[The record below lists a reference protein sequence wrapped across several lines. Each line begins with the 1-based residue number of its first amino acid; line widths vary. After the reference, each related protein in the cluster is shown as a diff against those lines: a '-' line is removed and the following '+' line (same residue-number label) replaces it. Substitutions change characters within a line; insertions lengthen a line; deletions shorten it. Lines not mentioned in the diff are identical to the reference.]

1 MAYNTNDMSFSNT
14 SHTECL
20 KSLYSVD
27 FDARP
32 STILDAEDFTF
43 DWLWEDDTFRQWQTA
58 KESSLLLIQG
68 KAGSGKS
75 TLAKRIL
82 KGIPL
87 PKPRRIHSDTS
98 SEVSTSSEYSGGS
111 SDESSDESSE
121 RSIAHPN
128 RTEARG
134 IDTGSGVVMGAT
146 GALGNPTGSESAAEP
161 PSASG
166 DSFNSAEDKS
176 SPGTTLRHSSG
187 DDGSLAGRNSPT
199 RQPSGIEDSTLASPS
214 SVILEQ
220 ELPGDTNTRLE
231 SPQHDPEF
239 SFARETIMGYF
250 FYSFRGGK
258 SETSHQRMLRSVLY
272 QLLDQDHSLYP
283 LFRDH
288 YRQLRDQSGD
298 EHWSLPLLLQ
308 ILESLGTIDKEMT
321 IYIILDAMDESDDE
335 NLPQILQAMVQL
347 CSTEGRGIFK
357 ALMTTRPLRAKVS
370 GQRLKQ
376 LTPLVLALEEK
387 NQQAINRMVDKEIKQ
402 IIDDVLQEDESTDVT
417 VFDGI
422 KQYIKGHAD
431 GVFLWVSMVL
441 KEVKNLSEEGWTQK
455 NLEELKAI
463 LPPELGDVYKRMTR
477 RIAENAGSQALEQS
491 KRILRPMIFS
501 MRRLTIEETRDA
513 ILVPTLSDVPHFEP
527 DPAYFRSR
535 IQLLQRRIPMV
546 CGDLV
551 EVKPPFVQLIHE
563 SVREFLLDPRNVA
576 APLNMNDPV
585 DREEQ
590 TIICTRYLRL
600 SLSRSMLEQ
609 AGVKISDVSS
619 WRDDDYRTFLR
630 LLDDRPFL
638 DYCLSYLSHH
648 LFTAKSERTRAELH
662 ALIEETKDVTPAI
675 YLMNTNIMPVVFST
689 TNIESQRDSAQ
700 KFNTKVLFMA
710 AGAGFV
716 RAIQPL
722 VTAGA
727 DINQF
732 ESSSGTSPLMEAT
745 IAGHERVVQLLRD
758 LDVDVDA
765 RDASGETALHKAARL
780 GQTAITELLVKDR
793 THFPVSN
800 NLRESPLHLGVRF
813 GHLDIV
819 RVLVHRQ
826 RLYRDH
832 RDMYGATSLH
842 GAVAN
847 RNLEIA
853 GFLLEMGAYTDAD
866 ADYNGTPLNVAVDKG
881 DIKMAE
887 LLLRHKADPDHVGA
901 YGATPLHTA
910 AAEGHEAMV
919 RLLLAM
925 GAKTT
930 VRDRYGWLPINW
942 ARQNGHA
949 KVADM
954 LVEAAGKNDIDADG
968 QSIGSSVHEVPDT
981 ELLFL

>member
-1 MAYNTNDMSFSNT
+1 MIYNTNDMPFSNK
-14 SHTECL
+14 SHTDCL

-58 KESSLLLIQG
+58 KNSSFLLIQG

-98 SEVSTSSEYSGGS
+98 SEVSTSSESSDGS
-111 SDESSDESSE
+111 SDESSDESSD
-121 RSIAHPN
+121 RSIADPN
-128 RTEARG
+128 QTAK
-134 IDTGSGVVMGAT
+134 
-146 GALGNPTGSESAAEP
+146 GALGNPTGLESAIEST
-161 PSASG
+161 SASG
-166 DSFNSAEDKS
+166 DNLNSAAGKS
-176 SPGTTLRHSSG
+176 PPATTLRHSSG
-187 DDGSLAGRNSPT
+187 DDGSLAGRSPHT

-214 SVILEQ
+214 SEILEQ
-220 ELPGDTNTRLE
+220 KLPGDTHTGLE

-239 SFARETIMGYF
+239 SFTRETIMGHF

-258 SETSHQRMLRSVLY
+258 SETSHQRMLRPVLY
-272 QLLDQDHSLYP
+272 QLLEQDHSLYP
-283 LFRDH
+283 LFREH

-298 EHWSLPLLLQ
+298 DHWSLPLLLQ

-321 IYIILDAMDESDDE
+321 VYIILDAMDESDDE

-347 CSTEGRGIFK
+347 CSAEGRSIFK

-370 GQRLKQ
+370 GQRMKQ

-402 IIDDVLQEDESTDVT
+402 IIDDVLQEDDSTDVT

-455 NLEELKAI
+455 NLEELKAV

-535 IQLLQRRIPMV
+535 VQLLQRRIPMV

-563 SVREFLLDPRNVA
+563 SVREFLLDPRKVA

-619 WRDDDYRTFLR
+619 WTDDDYRTFLR

-638 DYCLSYLSHH
+638 DYCLSYLPHH

-675 YLMNTNIMPVVFST
+675 YLMNKNIMPVVFST
-689 TNIESQRDSAQ
+689 DLESQRNSAQ
-700 KFNTKVLFMA
+700 KFNTKALFMA

-732 ESSSGTSPLMEAT
+732 EPCSGISPLMEAT
-745 IAGHERVVQLLRD
+745 MAGHERVVQLLLD
-758 LDVDVDA
+758 LNVDA
-765 RDASGETALHKAARL
+765 DTRDTFGETALHKAARL
-780 GQTAITELLVKDR
+780 GQTAITDLLVKHGAYV
-793 THFPVSN
+793 TASN
-800 NLRESPLHLGVRF
+800 NLQESPLHLGVRF

-819 RVLVHRQ
+819 RTLVRRKRISTVL
-826 RLYRDH
+826 RDI
-832 RDMYGATSLH
+832 YGATPLH

-847 RNLEIA
+847 GNLEIA
-853 GFLLEMGAYTDAD
+853 GFLLEMDAFTEAD
-866 ADYNGTPLNVAVDKG
+866 ADYNGTPLHVAVDKG

-887 LLLRHKADPDHVGA
+887 LLLRHEADPDIVGA

-910 AAEGHEAMV
+910 AAEGHETMV

-930 VRDRYGWLPINW
+930 IRDRYGWLPITW

-954 LVEAAGKNDIDADG
+954 LVEAAGKNDTDADE
-968 QSIGSSVHEVPDT
+968 QNIGSSMDQVPDT

>member
-1 MAYNTNDMSFSNT
+1 MSFSNT
-14 SHTECL
+14 SHTDCL

-58 KESSLLLIQG
+58 EVSRLLLIQG

-87 PKPRRIHSDTS
+87 PRPRRIDSDTS
-98 SEVSTSSEYSGGS
+98 SEASTSSGYSDGS
-111 SDESSDESSE
+111 SDESSDDSSD

-128 RTEARG
+128 RTP
-134 IDTGSGVVMGAT
+134 T
-146 GALGNPTGSESAAEP
+146 GALGNPTGSESAIEP
-161 PSASG
+161 PSA
-166 DSFNSAEDKS
+166 
-176 SPGTTLRHSSG
+176 TTLYHSSG

-199 RQPSGIEDSTLASPS
+199 RQPSGIEDSTLASPPS
-214 SVILEQ
+214 EFLEQ
-220 ELPGDTNTRLE
+220 ELPGDTNRGLE

-239 SFARETIMGYF
+239 SFTRETIMGHF

-283 LFRDH
+283 LFREH

-321 IYIILDAMDESDDE
+321 VYIILDAMDESDDE

-347 CSTEGRGIFK
+347 CSTEGRSTFK

-370 GQRLKQ
+370 GQRMKQ

-477 RIAENAGSQALEQS
+477 RIAKNAGSQALEQS

-563 SVREFLLDPRNVA
+563 SVREFLLDPTKVA

-585 DREEQ
+585 EREEQ

-638 DYCLSYLSHH
+638 DYCLSYLPHH

-689 TNIESQRDSAQ
+689 DLESQRNSAQ
-700 KFNTKVLFMA
+700 KFNTKALFMA

-745 IAGHERVVQLLRD
+745 VAGHERVVQLLLD
-758 LDVDVDA
+758 LDVETDT
-765 RDASGETALHKAARL
+765 RDTSGETALHKAARL
-780 GQTAITELLVKDR
+780 GQTAIAELLVK
-793 THFPVSN
+793 HGAFVPAHN
-800 NLRESPLHLGVRF
+800 NLREAPIHLAVRF

-819 RVLVHRQ
+819 RVLIRRKRMGTDV
-826 RLYRDH
+826 RDI
-832 RDMYGATSLH
+832 YGATPLH
-842 GAVAN
+842 GAVTN
-847 RNLEIA
+847 GNLEIA
-853 GFLLEMGAYTDAD
+853 SFLLKMGAIHPD
-866 ADYNGTPLNVAVDKG
+866 ADYIGSPLHVAVDKG

-887 LLLRHKADPDHVGA
+887 LLLRHGANPYRVGA

-930 VRDRYGWLPINW
+930 VRDRYGWLPITW

-949 KVADM
+949 KVAGM
-954 LVEAAGKNDIDADG
+954 LVEATGEDDIDADG
-968 QSIGSSVHEVPDT
+968 QNIRSSVDEVPDT